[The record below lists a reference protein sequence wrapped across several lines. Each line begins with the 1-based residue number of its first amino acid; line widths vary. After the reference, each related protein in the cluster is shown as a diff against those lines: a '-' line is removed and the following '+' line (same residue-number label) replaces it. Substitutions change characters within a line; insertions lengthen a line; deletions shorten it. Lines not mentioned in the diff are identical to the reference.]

1 MILFCD
7 TSALVKLYV
16 AEEGS
21 DLMRSEADAAQAL
34 AVSRLAW
41 AEAMAALARRVRESP
56 ADETAIQQARGRLR
70 GHWGQYLVVEASQ
83 AVVEHA
89 GELAET
95 FALRAYDA
103 IQLAS
108 ARLLSKH
115 GGEPVAFAC
124 FDGRLRKAARV
135 LGMTS
140 VPAD

>member
-21 DLMRSEADAAQAL
+21 DLMRIEADAVQAL

-56 ADETAIQQARGRLR
+56 VDETAIQQARGRLR
-70 GHWGQYLVVEASQ
+70 GHWNQYLVVEASQ
-83 AVVEHA
+83 VVVEQA

-108 ARLLSKH
+108 ARLLMEQ
-115 GGEPVAFAC
+115 GGVPVAFAC
-124 FDGRLRKAARV
+124 FDSRLRKAARV
-135 LGMTS
+135 LGMAS
-140 VPAD
+140 VPAE